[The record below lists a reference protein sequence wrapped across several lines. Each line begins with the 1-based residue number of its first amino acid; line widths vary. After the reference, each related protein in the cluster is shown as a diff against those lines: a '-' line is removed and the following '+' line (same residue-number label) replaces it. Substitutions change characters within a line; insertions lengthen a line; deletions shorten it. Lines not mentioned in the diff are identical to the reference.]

1 MNKGQ
6 IASKGY
12 AIGKAFL
19 LTKATLDVKKEKI
32 EQVEKEVEA
41 FHKALN
47 EYAEDLL
54 ALKENMQ
61 DSLDEE
67 HLEIFDAHLQMGN
80 DPEIKKQ
87 TAAMIESDK
96 VNASFAYQEVTN
108 QFIIIF
114 EGMEDAYFKERA
126 SDIKDIQYR
135 VLSHL
140 LNVPIKDAQ
149 ALREDTIVI
158 ANDLAPS
165 DTASLDLNVV
175 KGFITE
181 VGGITSHTAIMAR
194 AFNIPAIVG
203 MKDFLQVVKDG
214 DTVIIDAINHDISI
228 NPDDETLDKAK
239 KAMAAREKEQAEL
252 KKYANEE
259 TVLKDGSK
267 MPLYANIGSEKD
279 ILVTK
284 EHGAEGIGLFRTEF
298 LFMDRKD
305 MPKEDEQI
313 ASYQKV
319 FEAYD
324 TVIVRTLDIGGDKS
338 LPYLKQDKEENP
350 FLGHRAIRLCFE
362 ETEMFKT
369 QLRALMRA
377 AKNSKHLHIMLPMIA
392 RKDEIVK
399 AKAIL
404 EDAKAALEKES
415 LDYQKNIKLGIMIE
429 IPSAALNARSLAK
442 EVDFFSIGTNDLI
455 QYTYAADRM
464 NDKVSYL
471 YEPYDPTLLRLIKHV
486 VDEAHKENTEVG
498 VCGEMAGEL
507 EAALILTGL
516 KLDELSM
523 SASSIL
529 PLRKKL
535 SELTLTDLEKLA
547 SDATECDDA
556 ACVKALFKSL

>member
-19 LTKATLDVKKEKI
+19 LTKEPLEINKDTIKDQQQAIKD
-32 EQVEKEVEA
+32 
-41 FHKALN
+41 FHQALN
-47 EYAEDLL
+47 DSAEDLRT
-54 ALKENMQ
+54 LKDNMK
-61 DSLDEE
+61 DSLDAE
-67 HLEIFDAHLQMGN
+67 HLEIFDAHLQMVN

-87 TAAMIESDK
+87 TEAMIESD
-96 VNASFAYQEVTN
+96 NINPSYAYQTITD
-108 QFIIIF
+108 QFISIF
-114 EGMEDAYFKERA
+114 EGMDDAYFKERA

-149 ALREDTIVI
+149 TLSEDTIII

-165 DTASLDLNVV
+165 DTASLDLNIV

-203 MKDFLQVVKDG
+203 VKDVLTEVKDG
-214 DTVIIDAINHDISI
+214 DMIIIDAINHEIII
-228 NPDDETLDKAK
+228 NPETEKLEAAKAAMK
-239 KAMAAREKEQAEL
+239 KREEAQAAL
-252 KKYANEE
+252 KAYKDNESK
-259 TVLKDGSK
+259 LKDGHK
-267 MPLYANIGSEKD
+267 MPLYANIGSAKD
-279 ILVTK
+279 LVLTK

-305 MPKEDEQI
+305 MPKEEEQLK
-313 ASYQKV
+313 AYEEV
-319 FEAYD
+319 FKAYEN
-324 TVIVRTLDIGGDKS
+324 VIVRTLDVGGDKS

-362 ETEMFKT
+362 EQAMFKT

-377 AKNSKHLHIMLPMIA
+377 AKDSEHLYVMFPMIA
-392 RKDEIVK
+392 RKDEIIK
-399 AKAIL
+399 AKSLLNDAKQSL
-404 EDAKAALEKES
+404 EDEGLS
-415 LDYQKNIKLGIMIE
+415 YQKSIKIGIMIE

-464 NDKVSYL
+464 NEKVSYL

-486 VDEAHKENTEVG
+486 VEEAHKENTEVG

-507 EAALILTGL
+507 EAALLLTGMH
-516 KLDELSM
+516 LDELSM

-535 SELTLTDLEKLA
+535 SELDIKTLEATVEEALA
-547 SDATECDDA
+547 CDDA
-556 ACVKALFKSL
+556 ACVKACLKDL